1 MDLTS
6 YSKALR
12 QLRSLQRVRGGGYYT
27 ARDARQSKG
36 KKVRETKLP
45 LPAVYSLQQTQLQL
59 LLLSSTV
66 TVALTPCPVLP
77 SLWSMSLK
85 SHLRKAP
92 GRSIEGTAHR
102 VNCVCILVAHTLHV
116 CARYRE
122 FDRLHRALSTTKVPL
137 PSKGSLF
144 LRATKQHAKRV
155 DKR

>member
-45 LPAVYSLQQTQLQL
+45 LPAAVYSLQQTQLQL

-66 TVALTPCPVLP
+66 TVALTPCPSQFMVYVFEISSEKGTWKIYRRYSPPCELRLHFG
-77 SLWSMSLK
+77 S
-85 SHLRKAP
+85 SHLA
-92 GRSIEGTAHR
+92 
-102 VNCVCILVAHTLHV
+102 CVCQV
-116 CARYRE
+116 
-122 FDRLHRALSTTKVPL
+122 S
-137 PSKGSLF
+137 
-144 LRATKQHAKRV
+144 
-155 DKR
+155 